1 VQPIEA
7 QANLYVIHGI
17 NGSDLSLDPALP
29 VDVLV
34 NDSIC
39 LLEGLTFQEVVGP
52 VALDP
57 GTYNIKIGLANSDN
71 PCSNDPVIEA
81 DIELYPW
88 ENATVIAHL
97 NQDGTP
103 TASKYTNDLS
113 AVCTGM
119 TRVTARHT
127 AAAPTVDAKLQ
138 RGWWWWKRV
147 ITLENLSNSHEAS
160 AIVKSTF
167 WNISIM
173 PDCSRQPIL
182 GPSGLHLKNCGNYF
196 IYVVGSSGNCSLG
209 TIIHQI

>member
-1 VQPIEA
+1 MKKRLTVLFLMILVVALLLPGSILGSSHDTGE

-81 DIELYPW
+81 
-88 ENATVIAHL
+88 
-97 NQDGTP
+97 
-103 TASKYTNDLS
+103 
-113 AVCTGM
+113 
-119 TRVTARHT
+119 
-127 AAAPTVDAKLQ
+127 
-138 RGWWWWKRV
+138 
-147 ITLENLSNSHEAS
+147 
-160 AIVKSTF
+160 
-167 WNISIM
+167 
-173 PDCSRQPIL
+173 
-182 GPSGLHLKNCGNYF
+182 
-196 IYVVGSSGNCSLG
+196 
-209 TIIHQI
+209 